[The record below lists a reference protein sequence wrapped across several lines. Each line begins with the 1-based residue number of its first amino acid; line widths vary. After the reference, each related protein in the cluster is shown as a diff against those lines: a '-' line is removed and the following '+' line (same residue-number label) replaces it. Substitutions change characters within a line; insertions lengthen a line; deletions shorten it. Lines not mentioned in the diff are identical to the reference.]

1 MQWLSEEDAQL
12 GLSAL
17 LPLLVDQES
26 FVYLS
31 ALQVLRELAQHH
43 PASVF
48 AALLSSFTADE
59 TLHHNLISLSFPV
72 LPQSR
77 RAMIGEALVLV
88 LGQARRTKHERPAFH
103 IQIVQ
108 QLPALVNACLK
119 IARQRSSA
127 AGAETVNQNV
137 DLSKMRITD
146 ETVNNPAQ
154 SASTSTQL
162 FAASPQSGMSESEA
176 TALRATA
183 EAADE
188 VILRQSAVSLLAEA
202 VQTAGGAAHRF
213 LHDVL
218 DVAVG
223 VLSMESAYTQ
233 STRAARRYI

>member
-48 AALLSSFTADE
+48 AALLSSFVADE
-59 TLHHNLISLSFPV
+59 TSAHNLISLSFPV

-77 RAMIGEALVLV
+77 RAMVGEALVLV
-88 LGQARRTKHERPAFH
+88 LGQARRANHERPAFH

-108 QLPALVNACLK
+108 QLPVLVNACLK

-127 AGAETVNQNV
+127 AGAAAVNQNV

-146 ETVNNPAQ
+146 ETV
-154 SASTSTQL
+154 TSTQL
-162 FAASPQSGMSESEA
+162 SAASPQSGMSESEA
-176 TALRATA
+176 AALRATA